1 MITYKFLS
9 KLLVISHARDTHS
22 AKVPTCLLRL
32 GRHLPSTPCLGIIA
46 LWQWAMW
53 IGMKGSL
60 SSHFHSLFFL
70 TRPTLFNYAVYTYL
84 VSHMD
89 SPQLPFTTHHH
100 QSFSWIRKFVNPL
113 GSSCLKRHC
122 ASGRER
128 SDIMKQEIYLD
139 WKVWEFGG
147 KQINWLL
154 FLGISFNRIWWAIT
168 ILLLW

>member
-32 GRHLPSTPCLGIIA
+32 GRHLPNTPCLGIIA
-46 LWQWAMW
+46 LWQW
-53 IGMKGSL
+53 GHVNRHEGVSVFPL
-60 SSHFHSLFFL
+60 PFSLFPDS
-70 TRPTLFNYAVYTYL
+70 PTLFNYAVYTYL

-154 FLGISFNRIWWAIT
+154 LLGISFNRIWWAIT